1 MQGFGRRLQRYPVAL
16 LCACAIA
23 SIAAAAFGA
32 EAGFGDDRPIVLF
45 LGDSLTAGYGL
56 AGEQAFPALIQQ
68 RIDAAGLNFRVVNAG
83 VSGDTSAGGLRRVD
97 WLLQQ
102 PIAILVLELGANDML
117 RGQSV
122 EAMRS
127 NLRGILD
134 KVRVARP
141 DVRFVIAGMRAAPNL
156 GPAYGREFEESF
168 ALIAGEYDA
177 TLIPFVLD
185 GVAGDAALTQPDGIH
200 PTALGYERV
209 AMLVWDA
216 VAPLL
221 RSIEKH

>member
-1 MQGFGRRLQRYPVAL
+1 V
-16 LCACAIA
+16 
-23 SIAAAAFGA
+23 
-32 EAGFGDDRPIVLF
+32 VLF

-56 AGEQAFPALIQQ
+56 AAEEAFPAQIQR
-68 RIDAAGLNFRVVNAG
+68 RIDAAGLRFRVMNAG

-122 EAMRS
+122 ESMRS

-134 KVRVARP
+134 KVRAARP
-141 DVRFVIAGMRAAPNL
+141 EVRFVIAGMRAAPNL
-156 GPAYGREFEESF
+156 GPAYGRKFEESF
-168 ALIAGEYDA
+168 ELIASEYDA
-177 TLIPFVLD
+177 MLIPFVLE
-185 GVAGDAALTQPDGIH
+185 GVAGNAALTQPDGIH

-209 AMLVWDA
+209 ANVVWDA
-216 VAPLL
+216 VGPLL
-221 RSIEKH
+221 KSIARP